1 MYYKLIDPI
10 KVPKN
15 LNLAGREN
23 GLVRYRVIRLV
34 PGKKY
39 EIPEDK
45 TLLSE
50 LKNATETEK
59 YTEAKEAALID
70 AGVSYETVMCK
81 SCGGRVKKLKYHIV
95 EVVE

>member
-15 LNLAGREN
+15 LNLAGRES

-34 PGKKY
+34 PGTKY
-39 EIPEDK
+39 KIPEDQ
-45 TLLSE
+45 TLLNE
-50 LKNATETEK
+50 LKAVTDTEK
-59 YTEAKEAALID
+59 YTPEREAVLKAAGID
-70 AGVSYETVMCK
+70 YEIISCR
-81 SCGGRVKKLKYHIV
+81 SCGGRVKKLKYHLV

>member
-10 KVPKN
+10 LVPKN

-23 GLVRYRVIRLV
+23 GLLRYRVIRLV

-39 EIPEDK
+39 KIPEDQ
-45 TLLSE
+45 TLLKE
-50 LKNATETEK
+50 LQNVTETEK
-59 YTEAKEAALID
+59 YTEAKEAALKASNIP
-70 AGVSYETVMCK
+70 YETVYCK

>member
-10 KVPKN
+10 TVPKN
-15 LNLAGREN
+15 LNLAGMEN
-23 GLVRYRVIRLV
+23 GLLRYRVIRLI

-39 EIPEDK
+39 KIPEDR
-45 TLLSE
+45 TLLNE
-50 LKNATETEK
+50 LKNVTETEK
-59 YTEAKEAALID
+59 YSEAKEAALKRCGIP
-70 AGVSYETVMCK
+70 YETVYCK